1 MALQISSVVL
11 LAFLRVMARFLERL
25 ASSRVIL
32 FTALW
37 ATLFVVLERST
48 VATWALV
55 LNSSSNLSRSSSYRR
70 ESLIKLAKSII
81 LHIGTQRCAA
91 VRCSPAGFSST
102 YL

>member
-1 MALQISSVVL
+1 MVTRVGKERHYFSMALQISSVVL
-11 LAFLRVMARFLERL
+11 LAFLSVMARFLERL

-70 ESLIKLAKSII
+70 ESLINDQTI
-81 LHIGTQRCAA
+81 LHI
-91 VRCSPAGFSST
+91 ST
-102 YL
+102 PL